1 MSVLF
6 LLEYLAV
13 KKINEQTKFPLR
25 LAMVPE
31 SKVVPGLLGRKPHW
45 PVGTIPCTLQV
56 MFQITFLHFAQ
67 EENMKRPL
75 VGKER

>member
-13 KKINEQTKFPLR
+13 KEINEQTKFPLR

-31 SKVVPGLLGRKPHW
+31 SKVFPGLWGRKQHW
-45 PVGTIPCTLQV
+45 PEGTIPFTLQV
-56 MFQITFLHFAQ
+56 LFQITFLHFAQ
-67 EENMKRPL
+67 GENMKRPL
-75 VGKER
+75 VRKAR

>member
-13 KKINEQTKFPLR
+13 KEMNEQTKFPLR

-31 SKVVPGLLGRKPHW
+31 SKVVPGLLGRKPRG
-45 PVGTIPCTLQV
+45 PEGTIPSTLQV
-56 MFQITFLHFAQ
+56 LFQITFLHFAQ
-67 EENMKRPL
+67 GENMKRSL
-75 VGKER
+75 VRKER